1 MNVLFFFLLFLFTVA
16 LAVHVGQLLE
26 PRTPAVKM
34 IEILLVV
41 LCDQKFQTSVK
52 SCTVKKKEEE
62 Y

>member
-1 MNVLFFFLLFLFTVA
+1 
-16 LAVHVGQLLE
+16 
-26 PRTPAVKM
+26 M